1 MRKLT
6 VIVMLAALAVAAAA
20 PRAATA
26 ETTAADRPV
35 LLADS
40 QAFESAEVAEIGR
53 AEIAEARRKLAAAVS
68 SEKFMEG
75 FAAAFAAGVFICL
88 TF

>member
-40 QAFESAEVAEIGR
+40 QAFESAEVAEKIGR
-53 AEIAEARRKLAAAVS
+53 AHV
-68 SEKFMEG
+68 
-75 FAAAFAAGVFICL
+75 
-88 TF
+88 

>member
-1 MRKLT
+1 MRKAIL
-6 VIVMLAALAVAAAA
+6 MAALAALLAAV
-20 PRAATA
+20 PQVVTA
-26 ETTAADRPV
+26 QETAADRPV

-40 QAFESAEVAEIGR
+40 QAFEAAEVAEISQT
-53 AEIAEARRKLAAAVS
+53 EIAEAKRKLAAAVS

-88 TF
+88 AF